1 MENAKKET
9 LVKMHSEKLGKLKKG
24 DDIVVYIDG
33 IVARPFIGKV
43 INVREDMT
51 AEIN

>member
-1 MENAKKET
+1 
-9 LVKMHSEKLGKLKKG
+9 MHSEKLGKLKKG